1 MQTWELVTYGWYIF
15 RRWWALVFF
24 AGALSGATAWF
35 LLQQQPALYVTHTT
49 LMVGTNLRSPNPRE
63 NASGIGMT
71 LAAFYADMAKRTPI
85 TGQVVDQL
93 KLPLN
98 ADILNEEMIT
108 TRVIPQSQL
117 VEISVLDT
125 SPERAASI
133 ADAIAEELIKFSPT
147 APEKIEA
154 QQRFVQ
160 GQLTDLESKIKRT
173 DEQLQEL
180 TLAVQN
186 MTSAGE
192 IAEAQQR
199 LRELEVLKANDQATY
214 NGLLA
219 TLDDSS
225 VNTLSVFEAAEVP
238 GRPLP
243 QRSFPAT
250 VLAMLLGFS
259 LGLGTGWALEALD
272 AQWRR
277 GRSPTLLLNEP
288 HLATVSTAWSG
299 VLTDASM
306 HLPRG
311 RQCLALRS
319 EILLRLAPTSRYTIM
334 VTSVNASHE
343 RSRVSSDL
351 ARLFA
356 RSGQRVLLVD
366 ANLGEG
372 YLASTFGIEGDA
384 VQALLRDPEQPMH
397 ALAQPTDHPYLEL
410 LPGNIGGQ
418 SAHLVPALHWPQAVQ
433 AIEQAAEVTIFDG
446 PPILDSADATLLA
459 PHMGGIVLV
468 IDPASERVPDT
479 RRALTR
485 LRDVHA
491 PLLGVVLLDYERG
504 SLRNRMARSAVG
516 SQQPSAQTTA

>member
-15 RRWWALVFF
+15 RRWWTLVVF
-24 AGALSGATAWF
+24 AGVLSGATAWI
-35 LLQQQPALYVTHTT
+35 LLQQQPPLYVSHTT

-85 TGQVVDQL
+85 TGQVVEQL
-93 KLPLN
+93 KLPFE
-98 ADILNEEMIT
+98 ADLLNEELVS

-117 VEISVLDT
+117 VEIAVLDT

-133 ADAIAEELIKFSPT
+133 ANAIADQLITFSPT

-160 GQLTDLESKIKRT
+160 SQLTDLESKIKRT
-173 DEQLQEL
+173 DERLQEL
-180 TLAVQN
+180 TLAIQN

-225 VNTLSVFEAAEVP
+225 VNTLSVFEAAEIP
-238 GRPLP
+238 TKPLP

-250 VLAMLLGFS
+250 VLATLLGLS
-259 LGLGTGWALEALD
+259 LGLGTGWALESID

-277 GRSPTLLLNEP
+277 GRSPVLLLNEP

-299 VLTDASM
+299 VLSEAALQ
-306 HLPRG
+306 LPRG
-311 RQCLALRS
+311 QQCLALRS
-319 EILLRLAPTSRYTIM
+319 EILLHLAPTARYTIM
-334 VTSVNASHE
+334 VTSVSASHE
-343 RSRVSSDL
+343 RSRISSDL
-351 ARLFA
+351 ARIFA

-384 VQALLRDPEQPMH
+384 VQTLLRDPQQPIH
-397 ALAQPTDHPYLEL
+397 ALAQSTEHPYLEL
-410 LPGNIGGQ
+410 LPGNSGGQ
-418 SAHLVPALHWPQAVQ
+418 SAHLVPALHWPQAVR
-433 AIEQAAEVTIFDG
+433 AIEQTAEITIFDG
-446 PPILDSADATLLA
+446 PPVLDSADATLLA

-468 IDPASERVPDT
+468 IDPASERVGDT
-479 RRALTR
+479 RRAIAR
-485 LRDVHA
+485 LREVHA
-491 PLLGVVLLDYERG
+491 PLLGVVLLDYERR
-504 SLRNRMARSAVG
+504 SLRQRMARSALG
-516 SQQPSAQTTA
+516 SQQPNVQTSV